1 MPKLKMNGTIRD
13 ANATVI
19 KEVNV
24 VENTAQ
30 QQVNRYIEI
39 LFARLTAKAD
49 VKQFE
54 QIIKNNVQAKK
65 SSAKDEVDYFDR
77 LMLNITYFVEN
88 KAVWNKMMQE
98 TYGRGQVPKISY
110 IESETMAQQMRIR
123 QAIGEKMN
131 DYTKLFHSQYKALQ
145 VTEEDVVYDYAYA
158 SVEHS
163 LRYDFLTYVTIQ
175 KDVQELLA
183 GEFEETLRVIDGYVA
198 YHADQAVN
206 QMALL

>member
-1 MPKLKMNGTIRD
+1 MN
-13 ANATVI
+13 
-19 KEVNV
+19 E

-30 QQVNRYIEI
+30 QKVNRYIEI
-39 LFARLTAKAD
+39 LFAQLTAKAN

-54 QIIKNNVQAKK
+54 MRIKENIQTKK

-88 KAVWNKMMQE
+88 KAAWDKIMRD
-98 TYGRGQVPKISY
+98 TYGQGQVPKMSY
-110 IESETMAQQMRIR
+110 VESEAMAQQMRIR
-123 QAIGEKMN
+123 QTIGEKMG

-145 VTEEDVVYDYAYA
+145 VSEEAVVYDYAYA

-163 LRYDFLTYVTIQ
+163 LRYDFLTYMTIQ
-175 KDVQELLA
+175 KDAETLLA
-183 GEFEETLRVIDGYVA
+183 GDFEETLRVINGYVA

-206 QMALL
+206 QMELL

>member
-1 MPKLKMNGTIRD
+1 M
-13 ANATVI
+13 ANVTVVR
-19 KEVNV
+19 EVNS

-30 QQVNRYIEI
+30 QQVNRYIES

-54 QIIKNNVQAKK
+54 RVIKDNIQTKK
-65 SSAKDEVDYFDR
+65 SSAKDEVEYFDR

-88 KAVWNKMMQE
+88 KAAWKKIMKD
-98 TYGRGQVPKISY
+98 TYGQGQVPKMSY
-110 IESETMAQQMRIR
+110 VESEAIAQQMRIR
-123 QAIGEKMN
+123 QMIGEKMD

-145 VTEEDVVYDYAYA
+145 VTEEAIVYDYAYA

-163 LRYDFLTYVTIQ
+163 LRYDFLTFITIQ
-175 KDVQELLA
+175 KDSEAILA
-183 GEFEETLRVIDGYVA
+183 GDFEETLRIIDGYVA

-206 QMALL
+206 QMELL

>member
-1 MPKLKMNGTIRD
+1 MNGTIGM
-13 ANATVI
+13 ANVTVVR
-19 KEVNV
+19 EVNS

-30 QQVNRYIEI
+30 QQVNRYIES

-54 QIIKNNVQAKK
+54 RVIKDNIQTKK
-65 SSAKDEVDYFDR
+65 SSAKDEVEYFDR

-88 KAVWNKMMQE
+88 KAAWKKIMKD
-98 TYGRGQVPKISY
+98 TYGQGQVPKMSY
-110 IESETMAQQMRIR
+110 VESEAIAQQMRIR
-123 QAIGEKMN
+123 QMIGEKMD

-145 VTEEDVVYDYAYA
+145 VTEEAIVYDYAYA

-163 LRYDFLTYVTIQ
+163 LRYDFLTFITIQ
-175 KDVQELLA
+175 KDSEAILA
-183 GEFEETLRVIDGYVA
+183 GDFEETLRIIDGYVA

-206 QMALL
+206 QMELL